1 MEQDKA
7 KLDELVARLEQLSVE
22 YEKLYIA
29 FNEKL
34 REIEGLKLKIVG
46 STEKEKEAVTWKNR
60 HKDLENAHS
69 AQLEHAKQEL
79 DNLAQQKLVIRL
91 YIRILD
97 IGIFFRSWN
106 SKIFTLTMKMRR
118 LRFKKK

>member
-22 YEKLYIA
+22 YEKLYLA

-46 STEKEKEAVTWKNR
+46 STEKEKEALTWKNR

-69 AQLEHAKQEL
+69 VQLEQAKQEL
-79 DNLAQQKLVIRL
+79 DNLAQQKLVTSFIE
-91 YIRILD
+91 IMI
-97 IGIFFRSWN
+97 IN
-106 SKIFTLTMKMRR
+106 
-118 LRFKKK
+118 